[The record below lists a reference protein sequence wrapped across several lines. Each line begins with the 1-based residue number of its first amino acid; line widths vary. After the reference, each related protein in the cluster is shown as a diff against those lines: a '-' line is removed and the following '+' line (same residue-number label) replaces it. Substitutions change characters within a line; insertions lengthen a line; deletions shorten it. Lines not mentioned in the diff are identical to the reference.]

1 MHALQFYFHT
11 TVSADLFFLPF
22 SQKDFIG
29 LSPLANHDFGF
40 FAQHVHR
47 LDCMHALPFISSF
60 PSSHF
65 PFPVPTF
72 RMTRNLP
79 LVSGRPSPCAR
90 ASQREIPPSERV
102 GGWGQDKHCLDKTI
116 SYAQNILWTILVEI
130 CGCEA
135 TIPCEIQSM
144 LHLQHCWQPVQTSIH
159 TDSFCA
165 NCSDKCDLSY
175 SSLESRMSV

>member
-1 MHALQFYFHT
+1 
-11 TVSADLFFLPF
+11 
-22 SQKDFIG
+22 
-29 LSPLANHDFGF
+29 
-40 FAQHVHR
+40 
-47 LDCMHALPFISSF
+47 
-60 PSSHF
+60 
-65 PFPVPTF
+65 
-72 RMTRNLP
+72 MTRNLP

-144 LHLQHCWQPVQTSIH
+144 LHLQHCWQPVQTSIY

-175 SSLESRMSV
+175 SSLESRMSVWWWLRLSRKLYKTYFLWHSGTTTEFCTNTFGTPMADHKMQSALAIMKP